1 MVLIYKSGLLFIG
14 MQRIHRFVSM
24 RRMETRLSAGMANSE
39 TLFYFYLP
47 YSISSICQQAVKVPQ
62 KRKERKEKKGVKS
75 AVDFLFLL
83 SYKFQ
88 LCPDRYA

>member
-1 MVLIYKSGLLFIG
+1 
-14 MQRIHRFVSM
+14 M

-62 KRKERKEKKGVKS
+62 KRTKENKREQKRQKRKGKEKKGVKS

>member
-39 TLFYFYLP
+39 TLFYFY
-47 YSISSICQQAVKVPQ
+47 SFAS
-62 KRKERKEKKGVKS
+62 KRSKGVKS
-75 AVDFLFLL
+75 AVDFYRFSVTMGIYPLQQAWGQA
-83 SYKFQ
+83 SKISS
-88 LCPDRYA
+88 